1 MWKWQIFI
9 ISNCLL
15 PLTLSHIHFQ
25 YNGFMFGILIWS
37 MTCMLQVC
45 KKTVYN
51 NITISQSFLV
61 HNFTSFYLK
70 TYLLWKHT
78 ILTYSIALPLFH
90 GITCSKFDTSTS
102 LHAKYYMLNK
112 SFLYK
117 TNNFV
122 FSFDKYAKIIF

>member
-1 MWKWQIFI
+1 M
-9 ISNCLL
+9 
-15 PLTLSHIHFQ
+15 
-25 YNGFMFGILIWS
+25 
-37 MTCMLQVC
+37 
-45 KKTVYN
+45 
-51 NITISQSFLV
+51 ISQSFLV

-78 ILTYSIALPLFH
+78 TILTESIALPLFR